1 MMERSL
7 KSISPSPTHQRHSP
21 SLHQEQQQRGASSP
35 QPPPPPLSAAL
46 SHADTQLSSSGTP
59 GGGTPCRTTRLY
71 TIEDILGRPPQTQDH
86 GPPVPP
92 QDTQPSE
99 CGVSVGSPEVSPR
112 CEGDAATS
120 PECPDQHPSDPFDP
134 DKPRKVRRSRTTF
147 TTYQLHQLER
157 AFEKTQYPDV
167 FTREELA
174 MRLDLSE
181 ARVQV
186 WFQNRRAKWRKRE
199 KALGRESP
207 SFLGVDHPLG
217 GMPELP
223 LPLAPPPHSV
233 AAAASAADLLH
244 LHALH
249 ALHLH
254 PFLHPSHPPTLHHK
268 AATGPPPPPL
278 HALLHHY
285 MLPPGLPLLHPATSA
300 AAAAAQGIP
309 VPLLGTSTAASNSP
323 EASPAHSP
331 PITTHASG
339 TSTTSTGAPASP
351 STAPP
356 TALPLDCRGASVDL
370 LRLKARQHQALL
382 ERLSPPTSGVHASS

>member
-7 KSISPSPTHQRHSP
+7 KSIT
-21 SLHQEQQQRGASSP
+21 
-35 QPPPPPLSAAL
+35 PPPPPPPPAPQEPQRSSPPLPQV
-46 SHADTQLSSSGTP
+46 DTPLPPTTGAP
-59 GGGTPCRTTRLY
+59 PCRTSRVY
-71 TIEDILGRPPQTQDH
+71 TIEDILGRSQPQEPPA
-86 GPPVPP
+86 P
-92 QDTQPSE
+92 QITTPDNHAAES
-99 CGVSVGSPEVSPR
+99 GVSVGSPEVSPR
-112 CEGDAATS
+112 GETDAATS
-120 PECPDQHPSDPFDP
+120 PECPDQQTDPFDSE
-134 DKPRKVRRSRTTF
+134 KPRKVRRSRTTF

-207 SFLGVDHPLG
+207 SFMGVDHPLG

-254 PFLHPSHPPTLHHK
+254 PFLHPSHAPGLHHK
-268 AATGPPPPPL
+268 AAGPPPPPL
-278 HALLHHY
+278 QALLHHY
-285 MLPPGLPLLHPATSA
+285 MLPPGLPLLHPATSV
-300 AAAAAQGIP
+300 AQGIHLP
-309 VPLLGTSTAASNSP
+309 MMATSTAASVSP
-323 EASPAHSP
+323 DASPAHSP
-331 PITTHASG
+331 PISTHAP
-339 TSTTSTGAPASP
+339 TTTATTSSTPTGASASP
-351 STAPP
+351 P
-356 TALPLDCRGASVDL
+356 TGLPLDCRGASVDL

-382 ERLSPPTSGVHASS
+382 ERLSPPAPGVHASS